1 MSLFMEM
8 FDFSNIFRQKTIF
21 LLYSKNIKKIIIT
34 MDNDL
39 FSLLENGYKKL
50 NLFDFLLNNNSLEE
64 I

>member
-1 MSLFMEM
+1 MEM

>member
-34 MDNDL
+34 MDNDP

>member
-1 MSLFMEM
+1 MKM

-34 MDNDL
+34 MDNDP

>member
-1 MSLFMEM
+1 M

-34 MDNDL
+34 MDNDP

>member
-1 MSLFMEM
+1 MEM

-34 MDNDL
+34 MDNDP

>member
-1 MSLFMEM
+1 MNLFMK
-8 FDFSNIFRQKTIF
+8 DFHFSVIFRQK
-21 LLYSKNIKKIIIT
+21 IIIT
-34 MDNDL
+34 RDNGP